1 MPWLR
6 PTNYQISED
15 LLNKDIDK
23 LKELGSLQALVDY
36 HNEKQKENDKSVER
50 VDQYLVGDP
59 KFQKLQVLL
68 MLPVKKP
75 SGKNNAC
82 SKESSSVSNTKHSS

>member
-36 HNEKQKENDKSVER
+36 HYDKQKENDKSVER
-50 VDQYLVGDP
+50 VDQYLEMTQS
-59 KFQKLQVLL
+59 F
-68 MLPVKKP
+68 
-75 SGKNNAC
+75 KNC
-82 SKESSSVSNTKHSS
+82 KYF

>member
-68 MLPVKKP
+68 MLPVKKT
-75 SGKNNAC
+75 SGKNNAS
-82 SKESSSVSNTKHSS
+82 SK